1 MCLADEFW
9 NCKPRKKGYGGHWRD
24 SVRDRVV
31 VEGDVVRYL
40 LWGSEI
46 ANWNRKNKTLIVD
59 DCGWETKL
67 TFDRLNSVLRQVDMY
82 VYSERG
88 KIYIHNSKCEAD
100 HVWEGSHKINLET
113 RQITPCTPRKFNEKA
128 SRALA
133 KYYERARKL
142 VKKRKFLV
150 TATLDGAVY
159 AFVSSWYERIE
170 RQVLALCT
178 LEDEFKAYKG
188 MVATSKVYSAF
199 TKNNATILVGDLVE
213 HGYRI
218 EKAESVLSELRD
230 FGVDFEV
237 LPENVVS
244 KLALAK
250 LMEE

>member
-1 MCLADEFW
+1 MCLAEEFW
-9 NCKPRKKGYGGHWRD
+9 NSKPCKKGYGRYWRNG
-24 SVRDRVV
+24 VRDQVV
-31 VEGDVVRYL
+31 VEGDVARYL

-46 ANWNRKNKTLIVD
+46 ANWNRKNNILIVN

-67 TFDRLNSVLRQVDMY
+67 TFDRLNSVLRPVGMY

-88 KIYIHNSKCEAD
+88 KLYIHDTRREAD
-100 HVWEGSHKINLET
+100 YVWEGSHKINLET

-133 KYYERARKL
+133 KYYEKARNL
-142 VKKRKFLV
+142 VENRKFLV
-150 TATLDGAVY
+150 TVTLDGAVY
-159 AFVSSWYERIE
+159 AFVNSWYKRIE

-178 LEDEFKAYKG
+178 FADKFEAYKG
-188 MVATSKVYSAF
+188 MVSTSKVYSAF
-199 TKNNATILVGDLVE
+199 TRNNATILVSHLVK

-218 EKAESVLSELRD
+218 DKAESVLSELRD
-230 FGVDFEV
+230 FGVDFDV

-250 LMEE
+250 LLEG